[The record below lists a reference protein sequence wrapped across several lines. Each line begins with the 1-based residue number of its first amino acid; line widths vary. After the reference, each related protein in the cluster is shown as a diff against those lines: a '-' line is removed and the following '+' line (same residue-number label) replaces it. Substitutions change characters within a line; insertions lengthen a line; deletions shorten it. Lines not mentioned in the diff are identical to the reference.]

1 MKNYLNLLQKS
12 VLFAGMDSSEIESV
26 LHCLG
31 ANVVNYHKNQYVA
44 RADETIENIGLV
56 LAGRVQ
62 IIQEDFM
69 GNRNIISKVQ
79 PPHIF
84 AESFAC
90 TPGSHLYV
98 SIVAEMPSKIMLLNV
113 KRVLNT
119 CSSSCTFHNTVIR
132 NLLSDIAGKNI
143 QLNEKLIHMAQ
154 RSTREKLLSYLSAES
169 SRHNAAVFD
178 IPYNRQQLAD
188 YLSVDRSAMSNE
200 LCKMRD
206 EGLLNFHKNHF
217 ELTGAKEKR

>member
-1 MKNYLNLLQKS
+1 MKNYFNLLQKS
-12 VLFAGMDSSEIESV
+12 ALFAGLDKSEIEGV
-26 LHCLG
+26 LNCLG
-31 ANVVNYHKNQYVA
+31 ASIATYRKKQYIA
-44 RADETIENIGLV
+44 RIDETMDYIGL
-56 LAGRVQ
+56 LLEGRVQ

-69 GNRNIISKVQ
+69 GNRNIISKVLPAQ
-79 PPHIF
+79 IF

-98 SIVAEMPSKIMLLNV
+98 SIIAEETSKIMLLNV
-113 KRVLNT
+113 KRVLHT
-119 CSSSCTFHNTVIR
+119 CNSSCTFHHMIIR
-132 NLLSDIAGKNI
+132 NLLSEIAGKNI

-154 RSTREKLLSYLSAES
+154 RTTREKLLSYLSAER
-169 SRHNAAVFD
+169 SRHNSPVFD

-206 EGLLNFHKNHF
+206 EGLIEFNKNHF
-217 ELTGAKEKR
+217 VLTASDYI